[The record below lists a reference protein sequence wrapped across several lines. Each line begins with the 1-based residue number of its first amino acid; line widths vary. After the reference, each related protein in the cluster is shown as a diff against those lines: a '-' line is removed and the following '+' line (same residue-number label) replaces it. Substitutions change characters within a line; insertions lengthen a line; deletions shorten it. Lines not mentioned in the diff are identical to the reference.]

1 MEKVEKKFFVY
12 IAKDGKEFLDENE
25 CASYEKLMD
34 NICYFRINT
43 TPDLTETG
51 LMQRSIAVL
60 VYSDHHSHYK
70 IALNYAIKELGL
82 RILGEGVQGYGFQQ
96 HFDISQST
104 KQEFESYVK
113 GSIVLEK
120 QGEKPCGHKI
130 IVQKTNLYPNGR
142 KEIVSRVVY
151 VYQYDYD
158 RFGVGDTIK

>member
-34 NICYFRINT
+34 NIRYFRINT

-51 LMQRSIAVL
+51 LMQKSIAVL
-60 VYSDHHSHYK
+60 VYSDHYSHYE

-113 GSIVLEK
+113 GSKVNPNSSMNIPRWDSVHVLSPINIP
-120 QGEKPCGHKI
+120 GI
-130 IVQKTNLYPNGR
+130 DNMSNFDYVTAWNLP
-142 KEIVSRVVY
+142 K
-151 VYQYDYD
+151 
-158 RFGVGDTIK
+158 